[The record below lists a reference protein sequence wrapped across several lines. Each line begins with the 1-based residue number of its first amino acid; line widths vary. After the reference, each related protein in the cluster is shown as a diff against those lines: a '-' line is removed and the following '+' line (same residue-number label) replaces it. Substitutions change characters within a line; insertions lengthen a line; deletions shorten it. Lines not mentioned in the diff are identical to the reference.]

1 MDFIIYST
9 FDKSLER
16 LNNEEQ
22 KQTKITVMDLQL
34 APDRPGHQLHKIDRA
49 RDSRFATIRVNRDLR
64 IVVYQDGSRMVICYV
79 DHHDAAYRWAQ
90 NRRFEEHPITG
101 SAQIVEVVETVEQV
115 TRIQEVVVEKKP
127 AALGHVST
135 EDLLGYGVPQGWVS
149 VVREADEEY
158 LLNVAEHLPQ
168 EAQEAVLQLMVGE
181 LPTLPTPRVEGQD
194 PFQHPDAQ
202 RSFRIVSNQEELER
216 ALEFPWERWMVYLH
230 PDQRYL
236 VEKSFNG
243 PARVSGSAG
252 TGKTVVALHRA
263 VHLAR
268 QHPESRVLLATFSET
283 LARALEAKLRRL
295 LHLHKEPRLREQVE
309 VLSMERWGRRLHSAN
324 FGRTE
329 LVSPEQIRTLIQ
341 EAAQSTPGHAF
352 QTPFLLAEWNEI
364 IDAWQL
370 KDWKEYQNFKRLG
383 RKSRVS
389 PSQREVLWSIFT
401 QVQQKLRDQNLITD
415 AERFTQLAHRFAGM
429 PQTLYEFMVV
439 DEAQD
444 ISVSQLRLLATVAGE
459 RENALFLCGDQGQ
472 QIFQAPFSWK
482 AVGVNIQGRSRN
494 LKINYRTSHQIRF
507 QADRLLDESLSDLD
521 GNTESRRGTIS
532 VFNGPVP
539 EVLGC
544 EDEQMEIKRVVG
556 WLQQRIDSG
565 VQPREIGIFIRSEA
579 QLPRALEVVKLLEI
593 PHQVLDAQVDPASG
607 KACISSMHLAKG
619 LEFRVVVVMAC
630 DENVVPLNERIQS
643 ASEETE
649 IEAIHQSERHLLYV
663 ACTRARDQLLISF
676 VTPGSEFLLDLK

>member
-1 MDFIIYST
+1 
-9 FDKSLER
+9 
-16 LNNEEQ
+16 
-22 KQTKITVMDLQL
+22 
-34 APDRPGHQLHKIDRA
+34 
-49 RDSRFATIRVNRDLR
+49 
-64 IVVYQDGSRMVICYV
+64 
-79 DHHDAAYRWAQ
+79 
-90 NRRFEEHPITG
+90 
-101 SAQIVEVVETVEQV
+101 
-115 TRIQEVVVEKKP
+115 
-127 AALGHVST
+127 
-135 EDLLGYGVPQGWVS
+135 
-149 VVREADEEY
+149 
-158 LLNVAEHLPQ
+158 
-168 EAQEAVLQLMVGE
+168 
-181 LPTLPTPRVEGQD
+181 
-194 PFQHPDAQ
+194 
-202 RSFRIVSNQEELER
+202 
-216 ALEFPWERWMVYLH
+216 
-230 PDQRYL
+230 
-236 VEKSFNG
+236 
-243 PARVSGSAG
+243 
-252 TGKTVVALHRA
+252 
-263 VHLAR
+263 
-268 QHPESRVLLATFSET
+268 
-283 LARALEAKLRRL
+283 
-295 LHLHKEPRLREQVE
+295 
-309 VLSMERWGRRLHSAN
+309 
-324 FGRTE
+324 
-329 LVSPEQIRTLIQ
+329 RTLIQ

-532 VFNGPVP
+532 VFNGPAP

-565 VQPREIGIFIRSEA
+565 VRPREIGIFIRSEA